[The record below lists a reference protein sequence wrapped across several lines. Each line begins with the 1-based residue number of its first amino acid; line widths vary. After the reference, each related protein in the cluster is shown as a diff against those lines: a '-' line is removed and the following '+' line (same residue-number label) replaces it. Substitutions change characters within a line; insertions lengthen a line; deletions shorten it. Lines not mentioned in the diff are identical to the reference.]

1 MSAHS
6 QLNTQ
11 SYSNTMNK
19 LSGGKRR
26 RSNMRKQG
34 RRRSRRYS
42 RRQQR
47 QQQQQQQE
55 QQQKQN
61 GGFFPGIGEVVS
73 QAIVPFGLYAVQ
85 HKFKS
90 RKNGSPANYSL
101 KKFKKFKF
109 TRRV

>member
-1 MSAHS
+1 MSA
-6 QLNTQ
+6 QLNTR
-11 SYSNTMNK
+11 SYSNAINN

-90 RKNGSPANYSL
+90 RKNRSPANYSL

>member
-1 MSAHS
+1 MSA

-11 SYSNTMNK
+11 SYSNAINK

-42 RRQQR
+42 RRQQ
-47 QQQQQQQE
+47 QQQQQN
-55 QQQKQN
+55 QN

-90 RKNGSPANYSL
+90 RKNGNPANYSL